1 MGFMEPIEFYVDG
14 EAKLLRFHL
23 IDVGEGLM
31 TLIVFPD
38 DTTMLF
44 DCNVRREYRDDILA
58 YLADHIPLRT
68 DPKRRRYGR
77 WIDVF
82 VNSHRDQDHYRGL
95 SDLNEAFPVRSIWD
109 SGQTGATNRDDGYE
123 FYMRLRRSVR
133 ETYGHRAL
141 VVPVPSSTPIVSFG
155 GAEVYCLCSSKEFES
170 QQIFEPVADEVFECR
185 EPKIQHTNCLALA
198 IHYAGRAIL
207 LTGDTDRTAWKEKIV
222 PKFGDTR
229 LLRTNVLVASHHGS
243 RSFFR
248 DDQGEET
255 IFSFLDFD
263 YLGAI
268 KRIRPSLTLI
278 SCGDYDSNHHPN
290 KEALEIYEDRTAHGQ
305 VYTTKE
311 HGTFTGLI
319 DSSGR
324 WSVTPARFRSS
335 RERSGPSLDIR
346 CRYGFFDDKE
356 LTSGGSV
363 EIGTT
368 LEFSVA
374 VGDGLLDPD
383 DRVQVEW
390 EVSEGGVNGDH
401 ERQALH
407 VKPDPWFFSSGKY
420 KFSWEARYEG
430 RHLVRCRVVNSQRNI
445 DITRIFVVNAVR

>member
-1 MGFMEPIEFYVDG
+1 MEPIGFYVDG
-14 EAKLLRFHL
+14 GGKSLRFHL

-31 TLIVFPD
+31 TLVAFPD
-38 DTTMLF
+38 DTTLVF
-44 DCNVRREYRDDILA
+44 DCNVRREHRDDILA
-58 YLADHIPLRT
+58 YLADHIPPRS
-68 DPKRRRYGR
+68 DPKRRGFGR
-77 WIDVF
+77 WIDIF

-95 SDLNEAFPVRSIWD
+95 ADLNDAFPVKSIWD

-123 FYMRLRRSVR
+123 FYMRLRRSVK
-133 ETYGHRAL
+133 ETYGGRAL
-141 VVPVPSSTPIVSFG
+141 VVPVPSSTPLVSFG
-155 GAEVYCLCSSKEFES
+155 GADVYCLCSSKEFES
-170 QQIFEPVADEVFECR
+170 QRIFEPDPEEVFEFR

-207 LTGDTDRTAWKEKIV
+207 LTGDTDRTAWREKVV
-222 PKFGDTR
+222 PKFGDTGLMR
-229 LLRTNVLVASHHGS
+229 ANVLVASHHGS

-255 IFSFLDFD
+255 IFSFLDFA

-268 KRIRPSLTLI
+268 KRIRPSVTLI

-311 HGTFTGLI
+311 HGNFAGLI

-335 RERSGPSLDIR
+335 RKRSGPSFDIR
-346 CRYGFFDDKE
+346 CVYGWFGDKE
-356 LTSGGSV
+356 LMSGDAI
-363 EIGTT
+363 ETGTT

-374 VGDGLLDPD
+374 ARDGLLDPD
-383 DRVQVEW
+383 DKVRVEW
-390 EVSEGGVNGDH
+390 EISEGGVSGDH

-407 VKPDPWFFSSGKY
+407 VKPNPLLFSYGKY

-430 RHLVRCRVVNSQRNI
+430 RHLVRCRIVNTQTEI
-445 DITRIFVVNAVR
+445 DLTRIFVVNAVK